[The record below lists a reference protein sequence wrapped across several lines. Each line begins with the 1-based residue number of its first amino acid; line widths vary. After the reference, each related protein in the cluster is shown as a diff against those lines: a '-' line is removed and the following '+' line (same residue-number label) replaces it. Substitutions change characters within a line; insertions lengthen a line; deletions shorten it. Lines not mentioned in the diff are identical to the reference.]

1 MIQYAYRPASLSEA
15 VELRKKE
22 QAVYLSGG
30 TWVNWA
36 GSDIHPQKVVLLEDL
51 LPDMVEKVN
60 DGLEIGSGI
69 TLQTLM
75 DAEDVPGPLRQ
86 AAGFIFSRSVRNM
99 ATLGGNIAA
108 NRTDSCV
115 IPALIALNARI
126 KTVGGAEI
134 PVEDYLTQGEGTLIE
149 WVVLPK
155 VAGRCMVDRAALSSA
170 AYPTLTFAIRVA
182 AGEAVVAL
190 GCVADRVIRLQG
202 IEEKIISGA
211 LAGEENIFNAVY
223 AAVDPPAGLKESS
236 AYRKTIAAAMV
247 ARAVMECRGE
257 RV

>member
-15 VELRKKE
+15 VELREKE

-155 VAGRCMVDRAALSSA
+155 VAGRCMVDRAALSA
-170 AYPTLTFAIRVA
+170 AACPTLTLAVRVA
-182 AGEAVVAL
+182 EEETVITL
-190 GCVADRVIRLQG
+190 GCVADRVVRLKTV
-202 IEEKIISGA
+202 EERVTSGE
-211 LAGEENIFNAVY
+211 LMTEEDIFKAVY
-223 AAVDPPAGLKESS
+223 AGVDPPAGLKESG
-236 AYRKTIAAAMV
+236 AYRRYIAATMA
-247 ARAVMECRGE
+247 ARVVTECRGMAS
-257 RV
+257 